1 LGKLKFLNYPEAVQL
16 KSGGMNYL
24 TLKWKQFNIS
34 LNQSDVKN
42 FLNYDSVLK
51 KVNVSIQKGLHLK
64 QMLEL
69 KLQKLGSVCQQ
80 QPVLRK
86 NLQ

>member
-1 LGKLKFLNYPEAVQL
+1 
-16 KSGGMNYL
+16 MNYL